1 MRPSSSPGSNISASP
16 VRFNGLIAAS
26 PPLSDTSGKVAL
38 TPRQQM
44 QEAARR
50 IRESNTAMEYS
61 QASVRLT
68 PQPRAA
74 RLPLSSPRPAPKPA
88 PAPKETIEISS
99 SDSSATTSSSD
110 DDDDDDEA
118 PPSAPATKPPPTQ
131 KKPPPTPTAP
141 APPTQTQTQTPA
153 PRPAARK
160 RDGTSNAALIRD
172 LLRKQAGKTRPP
184 AAAVPA
190 PAPKPGSGPRR
201 RVADEPAAA
210 AEEESAWKQAMGLLR
225 GKSPARPN
233 PVGRLG
239 LVVEED
245 GDDGE
250 VDSEVER
257 VREEARRKDEKIREL
272 LDREGRRVLA
282 NKRRAL
288 ERARARERQL
298 EAEIEEAAWG
308 RGDGGGVEG
317 KGRRGAVGKSGGRGK
332 KGKVK
337 SREVVEEGEEEEE
350 EEEEGGDADPQPDD
364 REVFDGDG
372 RAAEVAE
379 ELSGGADVDGL
390 GGQHDRESE
399 REEVEG
405 DQDGFDDLFDEV
417 PANTAGDEEPLSDNI
432 VSNLANSSVPEIQGT
447 TGNEKQGGRVQSNG
461 QTTNGVES
469 GTEKISEKVAH
480 SGVED
485 GDPNLG
491 GSDGQEESKA
501 DQTAGETQETITV
514 TGSSTQTVSTA
525 PTSLGTINGVLQ
537 VELSDETHRG
547 YSPVL
552 PIHNKD
558 KPISLR
564 SLLAEAAKE
573 QPKRLEEDKSE
584 ARKAPDLTARE
595 VAQRNAARR
604 EQALINSTPSKPPQP
619 ISKPENSQNAALKTQ
634 TVRPARPAA
643 KPKSSAFMPAQ
654 KSKAQAASQAKR
666 YSNTEPLPRE
676 SDFTAPKSK
685 SQTTFQAKRY
695 PNTERLP
702 SEREL
707 MSPKPSKRNSM
718 ASAPTPSRR
727 PLTVLNDPN
736 STDFGPIGDKTPAT
750 PYSVIDDDDKQIHH
764 WKEKGL
770 KWAEIC
776 TLYAALTGKKF
787 TPQGLQFRLKRIHK
801 RFPEL
806 KQEKDKKELKGLP
819 ALAAA
824 QANQAPTAEEE
835 EEDEEPHQPIPLG
848 GKKWN
853 PDAWEQHQANQQA
866 LADYLTSDSDCNST
880 TPSPSPSPS
889 PSPPPPLAPNE
900 PYFTY
905 HVHRLSTPTA
915 SPAIAIGPPAGYTSL
930 HAANRAAG
938 AEILLP
944 RFGAPGAGPASR
956 AFGCAVDPDGLHA
969 YHADGVR
976 VWVERVLR
984 CAGKGGE
991 PGVVVGGGWVGRR
1004 AWVVCAREVCAV
1016 GGGEGDGVFG
1026 EARERRSETRAHRV
1040 LGAFTVLDAANREAG
1055 AALLDAVA
1063 PRSARIEKAEEREEM
1078 RKAIA
1083 EEVDELEGRGQ
1094 AFKGSGEMAV
1104 PSMAAEGAEVEFE
1117 VWVEE
1122 VGLMGPRNV

>member
-1 MRPSSSPGSNISASP
+1 MPHGRKLTFSGVSASQAL
-16 VRFNGLIAAS
+16 RAQAREKKAS
-26 PPLSDTSGKVAL
+26 HSVDSDVEMNCISDD
-38 TPRQQM
+38 
-44 QEAARR
+44 
-50 IRESNTAMEYS
+50 
-61 QASVRLT
+61 
-68 PQPRAA
+68 
-74 RLPLSSPRPAPKPA
+74 SPTAPKTA

-99 SDSSATTSSSD
+99 SDSSATTSSDDDDD

-118 PPSAPATKPPPTQ
+118 PPSAPATKPPLTPNQ
-131 KKPPPTPTAP
+131 PAPRPKAQPPPRPTAP
-141 APPTQTQTQTPA
+141 APPTHTPA

-172 LLRKQAGKTRPP
+172 LLRKQAGKTQPP
-184 AAAVPA
+184 AA
-190 PAPKPGSGPRR
+190 APKPGSGPGPRR
-201 RVADEPAAA
+201 RVADEPGATESVKAA

-225 GKSPARPN
+225 GTSRPN

-239 LVVEED
+239 SAVEGE
-245 GDDGE
+245 GEDGE
-250 VDSEVER
+250 VDSEIER

-272 LDREGRRVLA
+272 LDREGKRVLA
-282 NKRRAL
+282 NKRKAL
-288 ERARARERQL
+288 ARARARERQL

-308 RGDGGGVEG
+308 RGEGVGVEG
-317 KGRRGAVGKSGGRGK
+317 KGRRGAVGKGGGRGK

-350 EEEEGGDADPQPDD
+350 GGDAVTQPDD

-379 ELSGGADVDGL
+379 KLSGSADVDGL

-399 REEVEG
+399 REEAEG
-405 DQDGFDDLFDEV
+405 EQDRFDDLFDEV

-432 VSNLANSSVPEIQGT
+432 ASDLADSSVLEFQ
-447 TGNEKQGGRVQSNG
+447 GNEEQGGRVQSDG
-461 QTTNGVES
+461 QTTNGIES
-469 GTEKISEKVAH
+469 GTEKTSDRVSH
-480 SGVED
+480 CGVED

-491 GSDGQEESKA
+491 GSDGQEESKV
-501 DQTAGETQETITV
+501 DQTARETQETITV
-514 TGSSTQTVSTA
+514 TGSSTQTISTA
-525 PTSLGTINGVLQ
+525 PTSPGTLNGVLQ
-537 VELSDETHRG
+537 VELSDETDRG
-547 YSPVL
+547 HSPVL

-604 EQALINSTPSKPPQP
+604 EQALTNSTPNKPPQP
-619 ISKPENSQNAALKTQ
+619 IGKPENCQNAALKTQ
-634 TVRPARPAA
+634 TVRPARPTA
-643 KPKSSAFMPAQ
+643 KSKSSAFMPAQ

-685 SQTTFQAKRY
+685 SQIKSQARRY

-702 SEREL
+702 SERQL
-707 MSPKPSKRNSM
+707 MSPKASKRNSI
-718 ASAPTPSRR
+718 ASAPTSSRR
-727 PLTVLNDPN
+727 PSTVLNDPN
-736 STDFGPIGDKTPAT
+736 STDFGPIGDKKPTT
-750 PYSVIDDDDKQIHH
+750 PYSVIDDDDKQIHY

-776 TLYAALTGKKF
+776 MLYAALTGKKF

-853 PDAWEQHQANQQA
+853 ADAYEHHLANQQA
-866 LADYLTSDSDCNST
+866 LADYLTSDSDSNSNSA
-880 TPSPSPSPS
+880 TPSPSPSPSRS

-915 SPAIAIGPPAGYTSL
+915 SPAVAIGPPAGYTSL
-930 HAANRAAG
+930 RAANRAAG

-944 RFGAPGAGPASR
+944 RFGVAGAGPGSR

-991 PGVVVGGGWVGRR
+991 PGVVVGGGWMGRR
-1004 AWVVCAREVCAV
+1004 GWVVCAREVHAV
-1016 GGGEGDGVFG
+1016 GGGDGDGVFE
-1026 EARERRSETRAHRV
+1026 EARERRTETRAYRV

-1063 PRSARIEKAEEREEM
+1063 PRSARIDKAEEREEM

-1083 EEVDELEGRGQ
+1083 EEVDELEGRGES
-1094 AFKGSGEMAV
+1094 FKGSGEMAV
-1104 PSMAAEGAEVEFE
+1104 PSVAAEGAEVEFE

-1122 VGLMGPRNV
+1122 VGLMGPRNI